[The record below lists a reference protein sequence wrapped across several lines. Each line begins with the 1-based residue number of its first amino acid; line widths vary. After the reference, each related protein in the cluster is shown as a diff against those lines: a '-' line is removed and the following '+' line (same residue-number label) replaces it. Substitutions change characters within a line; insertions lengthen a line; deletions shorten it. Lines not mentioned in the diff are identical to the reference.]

1 MCLRVASWIGLSPAY
16 LKPIQRR
23 QPSECGQPRF
33 GTGAMPDNV
42 DALSKLA
49 ISQRASG
56 CAQRLLDRVELMQH
70 FFTRCAGLDHADD
83 GAQVPLGGAQA
94 IDDRMS

>member
-1 MCLRVASWIGLSPAY
+1 MC

-23 QPSECGQPRF
+23 QPLQF
-33 GTGAMPDNV
+33 GHLRLSVGTVPNRL
-42 DALSKLA
+42 DALSELA

-83 GAQVPLGGAQA
+83 GVQVSLGGAQA